1 MFGHSELFSETMD
14 TFKEK
19 ELDMILQGSSF
30 LLSIAQ
36 AKSINESSDSDLQFV
51 S

>member
-1 MFGHSELFSETMD
+1 MKQVVLTCLGHSELFSETVD

-19 ELDMILQGSSF
+19 ELDMIPQGSSF

-36 AKSINESSDSDLQFV
+36 ATV
-51 S
+51 H